1 VQIRLA
7 DLRDAESLMVLINI
21 AFRKAEA
28 FLIDHDRID
37 LDSVK
42 QFLHSGKFLLAE
54 DGAALLGCVYVEPR
68 GERAYLGLLSD
79 DPDCQRAGLGS
90 TLMSTAENYCAKAGC
105 KFMDLQIIS
114 VREEL
119 PRFYRRLGYSETGI
133 APLPPNV
140 KPKQPCHFVKMSKA
154 LARSISEE

>member
-54 DGAALLGCVYVEPR
+54 DGAALLGCVYVE
-68 GERAYLGLLSD
+68 LD
-79 DPDCQRAGLGS
+79 WD
-90 TLMSTAENYCAKAGC
+90 
-105 KFMDLQIIS
+105 
-114 VREEL
+114 
-119 PRFYRRLGYSETGI
+119 
-133 APLPPNV
+133 
-140 KPKQPCHFVKMSKA
+140 QP
-154 LARSISEE
+154 